1 MLSIEAKSIAEERKV
16 SKAELRFLEAFE
28 RLKSGK
34 PEILPKGTPVS
45 QNNVAKETGVN
56 PSALRRARYPELVEK
71 IQSWIE
77 ENEES
82 SGQRSSRQ
90 MMLAK
95 KSRNRD
101 LKEQIRSLT
110 EQRDKALSMLV
121 ESNREIVN
129 LTLENERLK
138 SRLPS
143 INVTRLK

>member
-1 MLSIEAKSIAEERKV
+1 MLSIEAKSIVVERKV

-34 PEILPKGTPVS
+34 PEILPKGTPIS

-56 PSALRRARYPELVEK
+56 PSVLRRARYPELVEK

-82 SGQRSSRQ
+82 PGQRSSRQ

-95 KSRNRD
+95 KLRNRD
-101 LKEQIRSLT
+101 LKVRIRSLT

>member
-1 MLSIEAKSIAEERKV
+1 M
-16 SKAELRFLEAFE
+16 
-28 RLKSGK
+28 
-34 PEILPKGTPVS
+34 
-45 QNNVAKETGVN
+45 
-56 PSALRRARYPELVEK
+56 VEK

-82 SGQRSSRQ
+82 PGQRSSRQ

-95 KSRNRD
+95 KLRNRD
-101 LKEQIRSLT
+101 LKVRIRSLT

>member
-82 SGQRSSRQ
+82 PGQRSSRQ

-95 KSRNRD
+95 KLRNRD
-101 LKEQIRSLT
+101 LKVRIRSLT

>member
-56 PSALRRARYPELVEK
+56 PSALRRARYPELAEK

-129 LTLENERLK
+129 LTLENGRLK
-138 SRLPS
+138 SQLPS

>member
-34 PEILPKGTPVS
+34 PEILPKGTPIS

-82 SGQRSSRQ
+82 PGQRSSRQ

-95 KSRNRD
+95 KLRNRD
-101 LKEQIRSLT
+101 LKVRIRSLT

>member
-1 MLSIEAKSIAEERKV
+1 MLSIEAKSKVEGRKV

-28 RLKSGK
+28 RLKSGN
-34 PEILPKGTPVS
+34 PEILPKGTAVS

-56 PSALRRARYPELVEK
+56 PSALRRARYPELVER

-82 SGQRSSRQ
+82 PGQRSSRQ

-95 KSRNRD
+95 RSRNRD
-101 LKEQIRSLT
+101 LKERINSLT
-110 EQRDKALSMLV
+110 EQRDNALSMLV
-121 ESNREIVN
+121 ESNREIVD

-143 INVTRLK
+143 INVSRLN